1 MFGVL
6 GIFAI
11 VYTLYQIIK
20 EACEPTI
27 SAENWANKEL
37 YYQDMMNGVSA
48 EQRMKNVKNGRYKL
62 EEGSQKRKH

>member
-1 MFGVL
+1 MFGIL
-6 GIFAI
+6 GIVSI

-27 SAENWANKEL
+27 PVENWANKEL
-37 YYQDMMNGVSA
+37 YYQDMMDGVST

-62 EEGSQKRKH
+62 NEESKNRKH